1 MELNNYDLMAHHQVE
16 NTKSP
21 GRDYLIMYIPE
32 SIVSAV
38 SRIAEE
44 LKMTKTKVA
53 TAAFLQF
60 IDTVKTEGFKQPT
73 TTEELIPYMLQ
84 AQEKR
89 GRLVVEFPKGILGE
103 MDLICNDIDKKM
115 KYTLAIYNYVIGK
128 GETIQ

>member
-1 MELNNYDLMAHHQVE
+1 MELNNYDLVAHPQVE
-16 NTKSP
+16 NTRPPEKK
-21 GRDYLIMYIPE
+21 YLIMYIPE
-32 SIVSAV
+32 SIVNAV
-38 SRIAEE
+38 SRIAEK

-53 TAAFLQF
+53 TEALLQF

-89 GRLVVEFPKGILGE
+89 GRLVVEFHKGILGE

-115 KYTLAIYNYVIGK
+115 KYTLAVYNYVISK

>member
-16 NTKSP
+16 STGQSE
-21 GRDYLIMYIPE
+21 RDYIIMYIPE
-32 SIVSAV
+32 SIVNAV

-44 LKMTKTKVA
+44 LKTTKTKVA

-60 IDTVKTEGFKQPT
+60 IDTVKTEGFNHPT
-73 TTEELIPYMLQ
+73 TTEELIPYVLQ
-84 AQEKR
+84 AQEKK
-89 GRLVVEFPKGILGE
+89 GRLVIEFPKGILGE

-115 KYTLAIYNYVIGK
+115 KYTLAIYNYVFGK

>member
-60 IDTVKTEGFKQPT
+60 IDTVKTEGFRQPT

-89 GRLVVEFPKGILGE
+89 GRLVVEFPKGILSE

>member
-16 NTKSP
+16 STRQSE
-21 GRDYLIMYIPE
+21 RDYLIMYIPE
-32 SIVSAV
+32 SIVNAV

-60 IDTVKTEGFKQPT
+60 INAIKTEGFKQPT

-84 AQEKR
+84 AQEKK
-89 GRLVVEFPKGILGE
+89 GRLVVEFPKGILSE

-115 KYTLAIYNYVIGK
+115 KYTLAVYNYVVSKGK
-128 GETIQ
+128 TIQ

>member
-21 GRDYLIMYIPE
+21 ERDYLIMYIPE

-60 IDTVKTEGFKQPT
+60 IDTVK
-73 TTEELIPYMLQ
+73 TEELIPYMLQ